1 MSQKANG
8 WETESRSMIE
18 NRIFDQSIKV
28 ENLNVIWIRISQSES
43 QSATKPNIRFHSPP
57 NSCSIL
63 PSQSILL
70 CLIKKTFQ
78 IEGTIHIFP
87 RFGGDSMDFVK
98 IRGKDLQDCIMQM
111 KMKYGPEAHL
121 YDQRVITEGGL
132 FGTGLMAQRMYEIDV
147 GVPEKQNSKERIERK
162 LKDLKELIKQKQR
175 TESLPESGLVGI
187 GANQSLSLAGNPTH
201 SSYTARKKNIES
213 VRPFSERKRRQS
225 QSVYEIESFEE
236 RPVGLSLAEAKDSFL
251 EPSIELPS
259 KQKEKHPHIQKLID
273 RLLREGFSES
283 YLEEMAVTL
292 SQRLAAVDLTRYAN
306 VTDKA
311 VTYLEERI
319 QVDSDLFSG
328 TPRGKRKVVFFVGP
342 TGSGKTTSIAKL
354 AAKYSLHM
362 GKKVS
367 LYTTDN
373 YRIAAIDQLKFYADA
388 MGLPFYAAK
397 DLRKWKEVILRD
409 GSELILVDTA
419 GYSHRKSENL
429 EKLQEFYE
437 VFGEKDHIETILVL
451 SSTVSKDNAL
461 AVTNAYESVGYK
473 RILLTKLDEAEF
485 LGSVVEL
492 ADTIHRE
499 FAFLSVGQDVPFD
512 ILNATKKILA
522 ECVIFPEKL
531 KGIAGEVFEKT
542 V

>member
-1 MSQKANG
+1 
-8 WETESRSMIE
+8 
-18 NRIFDQSIKV
+18 
-28 ENLNVIWIRISQSES
+28 
-43 QSATKPNIRFHSPP
+43 
-57 NSCSIL
+57 
-63 PSQSILL
+63 
-70 CLIKKTFQ
+70 
-78 IEGTIHIFP
+78 
-87 RFGGDSMDFVK
+87 MDFVK

-132 FGTGLMAQRMYEIDV
+132 FGTGLLAQRAYEIDV
-147 GVPEKQNSKERIERK
+147 GIPEKQNSKDRIEKK
-162 LKDLKELIKQKQR
+162 LKDLKELIKQKQKSEPVPAVELGTR
-175 TESLPESGLVGI
+175 
-187 GANQSLSLAGNPTH
+187 ANRNAT
-201 SSYTARKKNIES
+201 IEM
-213 VRPFSERKRRQS
+213 VRPFSERKRRAFSERQHR
-225 QSVYEIESFEE
+225 IERSDSEE
-236 RPVGLSLAEAKDSFL
+236 NFLESEANLGLSILEASDRS
-251 EPSIELPS
+251 PILPPTTLH
-259 KQKEKHPHIQKLID
+259 KPKEFHPHIQKLAD
-273 RLLREGFSES
+273 RLAEEGLSKAFIAELQLN
-283 YLEEMAVTL
+283 LEQRL
-292 SQRLAAVDLTRYAN
+292 SQVDLSKYSQ

-311 VTYLEERI
+311 VSILSERI
-319 QVDSDLFSG
+319 QIDSDLFSG

-388 MGLPFYAAK
+388 MGLPFFAVK
-397 DLRKWKEVILRD
+397 ELRKWKEAILRD

-419 GYSHRKSENL
+419 GYSHRNSENL
-429 EKLQEFYE
+429 EKLQEYYDC
-437 VFGEKDHIETILVL
+437 FGEKDHIETILVL
-451 SSTVSKDNAL
+451 SATVSRDNAV
-461 AVTNAYESVGYK
+461 AVTKAYEHTAYK

-492 ADTIHRE
+492 ADTLHRE
-499 FAFLSVGQDVPFD
+499 FSFLSVGQDVPFD
-512 ILNATKKILA
+512 ILGASKKLLA

>member
-1 MSQKANG
+1 MTPIGKMLRAG
-8 WETESRSMIE
+8 AE
-18 NRIFDQSIKV
+18 
-28 ENLNVIWIRISQSES
+28 
-43 QSATKPNIRFHSPP
+43 FHT
-57 NSCSIL
+57 
-63 PSQSILL
+63 SQSILL

-175 TESLPESGLVGI
+175 TESLPESGLVGV
-187 GANQSLSLAGNPTH
+187 GAGSFSSQNTNQSYS
-201 SSYTARKKNIES
+201 ARKKNIES
-213 VRPFSERKRRQS
+213 VRPFSERKRRQD
-225 QSVYEIESFEE
+225 QTVYEIESYEE
-236 RPVGLSLAEAKDSFL
+236 RPVGLSLAEAKESFL
-251 EPSIELPS
+251 EPNIETNRNA
-259 KQKEKHPHIQKLID
+259 KERHPHIQKLVD

-292 SQRLAAVDLTRYAN
+292 TARLSAVDLTRYAN

-397 DLRKWKEVILRD
+397 DLRKWKEAILRD

-429 EKLQEFYE
+429 EKLQEFYQ

>member
-1 MSQKANG
+1 
-8 WETESRSMIE
+8 
-18 NRIFDQSIKV
+18 
-28 ENLNVIWIRISQSES
+28 
-43 QSATKPNIRFHSPP
+43 
-57 NSCSIL
+57 
-63 PSQSILL
+63 
-70 CLIKKTFQ
+70 
-78 IEGTIHIFP
+78 
-87 RFGGDSMDFVK
+87 MDFVK

-175 TESLPESGLVGI
+175 TESLPESGLVAI
-187 GANQSLSLAGNPTH
+187 GSNQSSAMGVGNSH
-201 SSYTARKKNIES
+201 LRKKNIDA
-213 VRPFSERKRRQS
+213 VRPFSERRRRQNPP
-225 QSVYEIESFEE
+225 VYEIEAAEE
-236 RPVGLSLAEAKDSFL
+236 RPVGLSLSEARDSVL
-251 EPSIELPS
+251 EVVTPNKLQAPER
-259 KQKEKHPHIQKLID
+259 HPHIQKLVD
-273 RLLREGFSES
+273 RLLNEGMTLGF
-283 YLEEMAVTL
+283 LEEMAVALERRL
-292 SQRLAAVDLTRYAN
+292 SAVDLARYAN

-319 QVDSDLFSG
+319 QIDSDLFSG
-328 TPRGKRKVVFFVGP
+328 TPRGKRKIIFFVGP

-397 DLRKWKEVILRD
+397 DLRKMKETILRD

-429 EKLQEFYE
+429 EKLQEFYQ
-437 VFGEKDHIETILVL
+437 VFGEKDYIETILVL

-461 AVTNAYESVGYK
+461 AVAKAYEPVGYK

-512 ILNATKKILA
+512 ILNATKKLLA

>member
-1 MSQKANG
+1 
-8 WETESRSMIE
+8 
-18 NRIFDQSIKV
+18 
-28 ENLNVIWIRISQSES
+28 
-43 QSATKPNIRFHSPP
+43 
-57 NSCSIL
+57 
-63 PSQSILL
+63 
-70 CLIKKTFQ
+70 
-78 IEGTIHIFP
+78 
-87 RFGGDSMDFVK
+87 MDFVK

-175 TESLPESGLVGI
+175 TETLPESGLVSI
-187 GANQSLSLAGNPTH
+187 GANQTSQVGTPL
-201 SSYTARKKNIES
+201 RKKNIDA
-213 VRPFSERKRRQS
+213 VRPFSERRRRQNPP
-225 QSVYEIESFEE
+225 VYELETLEE
-236 RPVGLSLAEAKDSFL
+236 RPVGLSISEAKDSLL
-251 EPSIELPS
+251 EVSAPS
-259 KQKEKHPHIQKLID
+259 KQQIPERHPHIQKLID
-273 RLLREGFSES
+273 RLLNEGMSSGF
-283 YLEEMAVTL
+283 LEEMAIALERRL
-292 SQRLAAVDLTRYAN
+292 SAVDLTRYAN

-319 QVDSDLFSG
+319 QIDSDLFSG
-328 TPRGKRKVVFFVGP
+328 TPRGKRKVIFFVGP

-397 DLRKWKEVILRD
+397 DLRKMKETIVRD

-429 EKLQEFYE
+429 EKLQEFYQ
-437 VFGEKDHIETILVL
+437 VFGEKDYIETVLVL

-461 AVTNAYESVGYK
+461 AVANAYESVGYK

-512 ILNATKKILA
+512 ILNASKKLLA

>member
-1 MSQKANG
+1 
-8 WETESRSMIE
+8 
-18 NRIFDQSIKV
+18 
-28 ENLNVIWIRISQSES
+28 
-43 QSATKPNIRFHSPP
+43 
-57 NSCSIL
+57 
-63 PSQSILL
+63 
-70 CLIKKTFQ
+70 
-78 IEGTIHIFP
+78 
-87 RFGGDSMDFVK
+87 MDFVK

-175 TESLPESGLVGI
+175 TESLPESGLVGM
-187 GANQSLSLAGNPTH
+187 ASNQPSHATGGNLL
-201 SSYTARKKNIES
+201 RKKNIDS
-213 VRPFSERKRRQS
+213 VRPFSERRRRQNP
-225 QSVYEIESFEE
+225 SVYELETLEE
-236 RPVGLSLAEAKDSFL
+236 KPVGLSISEAKDSIL
-251 EPSIELPS
+251 EVSSPS
-259 KQKEKHPHIQKLID
+259 KPQIPERHPHIQKLID
-273 RLLREGFSES
+273 RLLNEGMSSEF
-283 YLEEMAVTL
+283 LEEMAIALERRL
-292 SQRLAAVDLTRYAN
+292 SAVDLTRYAN

-319 QVDSDLFSG
+319 QIDSDLFSG
-328 TPRGKRKVVFFVGP
+328 TPRGKRKVIFFVGP

-397 DLRKWKEVILRD
+397 DLRKMKETIVRD

-429 EKLQEFYE
+429 EKLQEFYQ
-437 VFGEKDHIETILVL
+437 VFGEKDYIETILVL

-461 AVTNAYESVGYK
+461 AVANAYESVGYK

-512 ILNATKKILA
+512 ILNASKKLLA